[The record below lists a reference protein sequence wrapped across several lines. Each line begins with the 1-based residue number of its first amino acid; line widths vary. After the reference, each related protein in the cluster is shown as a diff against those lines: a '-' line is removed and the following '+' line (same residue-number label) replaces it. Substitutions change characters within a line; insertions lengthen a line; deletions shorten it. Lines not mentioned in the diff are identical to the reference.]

1 MRAVIQRVKKAS
13 VAIDAKTVAS
23 IEKGLVVL
31 LGIERQ
37 DNCSTAQ
44 YLAEKIGKLRIFN
57 DQSRKMNLSIKEAGG
72 ELLVVSQF
80 TLCADLTKGLRPSF
94 EQAQRPQI
102 AKKLY
107 LEFINHLKGLGLKV
121 GQGIFQEYMT
131 VHIDN
136 DGPVTFILESKRG

>member
-1 MRAVIQRVKKAS
+1 MRAVIQRVDRAS

-23 IEKGLVVL
+23 IQSGLVIF
-31 LGIERQ
+31 LGIERG
-37 DNCSTAQ
+37 DNSSTAQ
-44 YLAEKIGKLRIFN
+44 HLAEKIGKLRIFN
-57 DQSRKMNLSIKEAGG
+57 DQSRKMNLPIKEAGG

-80 TLCADLTKGLRPSF
+80 TLCADLKKGLRPSF
-94 EQAQRPQI
+94 ERAQRPEA

-121 GQGIFQEYMT
+121 KQGIFQEYMT

-136 DGPVTFILESKRG
+136 DGPVTFILET

>member
-37 DNCSTAQ
+37 DNSSTTQ

-57 DQSRKMNLSIKEAGG
+57 DQNRKMNLSIKEAGG

-94 EQAQRPQI
+94 EQAQKPQI
-102 AKKLY
+102 AKELY

-131 VHIDN
+131 VQIDN